1 MSEFKNAQVTLKG
14 NVLLAKALMGEA
26 LTFTKIVLGD
36 GYSNKPIMEM
46 QDLVSVKKE
55 LPITKL
61 RRKEQVAIIGSI
73 LKMGEIEPFYWRE
86 LGLYARGEDGV
97 EVLYMYGNA
106 ADLASYISSN
116 GLNEKLIDI
125 NVVIGNAS
133 NVSAVIDS
141 SLVFLTQQDLVDHN
155 NDEDAHQALKIWV
168 LSLFNN
174 GDWAKYSQAEDIQNR
189 MGKNTDDETKS
200 TLFGGLASLK
210 SKILSYL
217 DTTVSYRAPANTALS
232 NATWTNAR
240 ATAIDT
246 INTNAA
252 RLTAARATIIDNIGA
267 TNNTGGSATTG
278 TVMAKLNA
286 ILTWFTGTW
295 TATRA
300 GLIDTINNNTKANNT
315 ASSTGTLSQ
324 KLSYLISTL
333 IGATGATGGTT
344 TAGTVMAKL
353 NTLLGKVGQGDFCG
367 KSYAFEQVSGT
378 GTSTELIT
386 LKSYTNTKGGIIKF
400 SAYIGSISV
409 TPRSGY
415 ITLVV
420 DGVTVASDVNGD
432 DFGSKGCVDKLGASF
447 IEVPFKKSFEIKIR
461 YQASSV
467 AGTYKAVANIH
478 YYLNT

>member
-14 NVLLAKALMGEA
+14 NMLLAKALMGEA

-46 QDLVSVKKE
+46 QDLVSIKKE

-155 NDEDAHQALKIWV
+155 NDEEAHQALKIWV

-189 MGKNTDDETKS
+189 IGQNTDVEPTP
-200 TLFGGLASLK
+200 TLFGKMNGLNNLVSFFKGGFDAFRGA
-210 SKILSYL
+210 YTDARAFNL
-217 DTTVSYRAPANTALS
+217 DRLDAHVSSRAPADTALH
-232 NATWTNAR
+232 NGIWTHLR
-240 ATAIDT
+240 AEK
-246 INTNAA
+246 
-252 RLTAARATIIDNIGA
+252 LDNIG
-267 TNNTGGSATTG
+267 NTYDGGGSSTTG

-286 ILTWFTGTW
+286 ILNWFNGIW
-295 TATRA
+295 TADRA
-300 GLIDTINNNTKANNT
+300 
-315 ASSTGTLSQ
+315 
-324 KLSYLISTL
+324 
-333 IGATGATGGTT
+333 
-344 TAGTVMAKL
+344 AKL
-353 NTLLGKVGQGDFCG
+353 DWIAAKVGQGDYFG
-367 KSYAFEQVSGT
+367 KELRVENLYKT
-378 GTSTELIT
+378 GEHHFSHA
-386 LKSYTNTKGGIIKF
+386 KGGIAILSMYETEAPTWKLE
-400 SAYIGSISV
+400 I
-409 TPRSGY
+409 
-415 ITLVV
+415 
-420 DGVTVASDVNGD
+420 DGVLVFNYLSSRDLFVTHVGESAHSFQPLIIPFNSYFKLTITPANGRTP
-432 DFGSKGCVDKLGASF
+432 KIL
-447 IEVPFKKSFEIKIR
+447 IK
-461 YQASSV
+461 
-467 AGTYKAVANIH
+467 
-478 YYLNT
+478 YYLNR

>member
-14 NVLLAKALMGEA
+14 NMLLAKALMGEA

-46 QDLVSVKKE
+46 QDLVSIKKE

-133 NVSAVIDS
+133 NVLAVIDS

-155 NDEDAHQALKIWV
+155 NDEEAHQALKIWV

-200 TLFGGLASLK
+200 TLFGMLASLK

-217 DTTVSYRAPANTALS
+217 DTTISSRAPANTALS
-232 NATWTNAR
+232 NGTWTNAR

-246 INTNAA
+246 INANAA

-267 TNNTGGSATTG
+267 TNNTGGSTTKG

-295 TATRA
+295 TAARA
-300 GLIDTINNNTKANNT
+300 AKLDTI
-315 ASSTGTLSQ
+315 
-324 KLSYLISTL
+324 
-333 IGATGATGGTT
+333 AT
-344 TAGTVMAKL
+344 
-353 NTLLGKVGQGDFCG
+353 KVGQGDYFG
-367 KSYAFEQVSGT
+367 KQLKVENLYKT
-378 GTSTELIT
+378 GEHRFSHA
-386 LKSYTNTKGGIIKF
+386 KGGIAIL
-400 SAYIGSISV
+400 STRDSYI
-409 TPRSGY
+409 RSLKLE
-415 ITLVV
+415 I
-420 DGVTVASDVNGD
+420 DGVIVIDYISATDLFSFFAEQGANTFHPLIIPFDSSFKLTITSDNPA
-432 DFGSKGCVDKLGASF
+432 KIL
-447 IEVPFKKSFEIKIR
+447 IK
-461 YQASSV
+461 
-467 AGTYKAVANIH
+467 
-478 YYLNT
+478 YYLNK